1 MSNIDDVKS
10 AVLKQSEAHDVVK
23 VELDKNVQ
31 GIATLDRLIE
41 NQSSGIIESSSNI
54 EQMVGNISSVT
65 SSVEKMS
72 MEYGELIAIT
82 EEERQRQNTVAE
94 QINEMALQSKY
105 LAEAN
110 NVISQI
116 AAQTNLLAMNAAIE
130 AAHAGESGKGFSVVA
145 DEIRKLAEDSSK
157 QSKSIKLQLNEI
169 TKIINNVV
177 NNSAISVQGFAEI
190 IEKVRS
196 TENLVTEINNAMTEQ
211 QGSSEQVLA
220 ALREVNDSTSQVQIT
235 SKEMASGI
243 EHVVIAKDN
252 LDIIAQDV
260 ANSMDEISSG
270 VTEIN
275 NSAQDVSVMANTT
288 SDNIQIMK
296 SIIDTFKLE

>member
-1 MSNIDDVKS
+1 MSYRYGT
-10 AVLKQSEAHDVVK
+10 LEC
-23 VELDKNVQ
+23 ELV
-31 GIATLDRLIE
+31 GIPELLPGYFITLTGLGD
-41 NQSSGIIESSSNI
+41 
-54 EQMVGNISSVT
+54 
-65 SSVEKMS
+65 
-72 MEYGELIAIT
+72 
-82 EEERQRQNTVAE
+82 
-94 QINEMALQSKY
+94 
-105 LAEAN
+105 
-110 NVISQI
+110 
-116 AAQTNLLAMNAAIE
+116 NLRN
-130 AAHAGESGKGFSVVA
+130 K
-145 DEIRKLAEDSSK
+145 
-157 QSKSIKLQLNEI
+157 
-169 TKIINNVV
+169 
-177 NNSAISVQGFAEI
+177 FAEI